1 MFGIIWWPA
10 KLSRQLVLRETN
22 SWTVSGANTPVVE
35 LGDFCTVCAMAT
47 ALQARHLA
55 LLADDSED
63 DALLLELAFQR
74 LEHFRL
80 VRGAMDG
87 RQAIA
92 YLRGEGEFSDRSK
105 HPFPQLLLL
114 DLRMPRG
121 DGFDVLKW
129 LRGQTFS
136 QLLVVVLSGSAYEG
150 DRRKALRMGA
160 HYYLTK
166 PLRFDDQVEMLKQL
180 ESAILRRPR
189 SSTPLPAQISCE
201 F

>member
-1 MFGIIWWPA
+1 
-10 KLSRQLVLRETN
+10 V
-22 SWTVSGANTPVVE
+22 
-35 LGDFCTVCAMAT
+35 AT
-47 ALQARHLA
+47 SLQARHLA

-87 RQAIA
+87 RQTIA
-92 YLRGEGEFSDRSK
+92 YLRGEGAFSDRSK

-129 LRGQTFS
+129 LRGQSFS
-136 QLLVVVLSGSAYEG
+136 QLLVVVLSGSAYDA

-180 ESAILRRPR
+180 ETAILHRPR
-189 SSTPLPAQISCE
+189 SSAPLPAQISCE

>member
-1 MFGIIWWPA
+1 
-10 KLSRQLVLRETN
+10 
-22 SWTVSGANTPVVE
+22 
-35 LGDFCTVCAMAT
+35 MAT
-47 ALQARHLA
+47 ALQARYLA
-55 LLADDSED
+55 VLADDSED

-105 HPFPQLLLL
+105 HPFPHLLLL

-121 DGFDVLKW
+121 DGFDVLRW
-129 LRGQTFS
+129 LRAQSFS
-136 QLLVVVLSGSAYEG
+136 QLLVVVLSGSAYEA

-160 HYYLTK
+160 HYFLTK
-166 PLRFDDQVEMLKQL
+166 PLRFNQQVEMLKEL
-180 ESAILRRPR
+180 EATVLKRPR
-189 SSTPLPAQISCE
+189 FSTSAPAPAQISCG

>member
-1 MFGIIWWPA
+1 
-10 KLSRQLVLRETN
+10 
-22 SWTVSGANTPVVE
+22 
-35 LGDFCTVCAMAT
+35 MAT
-47 ALQARHLA
+47 SLQSPYLA
-55 LLADDSED
+55 VLADDSED

-80 VRGAMDG
+80 VRRAMDG
-87 RQAIA
+87 RQTIA
-92 YLRGEGEFSDRSK
+92 YMRGEGEFSDRDK
-105 HPFPQLLLL
+105 HPLPQLLFL

-121 DGFDVLKW
+121 DGFDVLRW
-129 LRGQTFS
+129 LRGQSFS
-136 QLLVVVLSGSAYEG
+136 QLLIVVLSGSAYEA

-180 ESAILRRPR
+180 ETNILQRPR
-189 SSTPLPAQISCE
+189 FSDPVPAPAQISCG

>member
-1 MFGIIWWPA
+1 
-10 KLSRQLVLRETN
+10 
-22 SWTVSGANTPVVE
+22 
-35 LGDFCTVCAMAT
+35 MAT
-47 ALQARHLA
+47 ALQARYLA

-74 LEHFRL
+74 LERFRL

-87 RQAIA
+87 RQTIA

-105 HPFPQLLLL
+105 HPFPHLLLL

-121 DGFDVLKW
+121 DGFDVLRW
-129 LRGQTFS
+129 LRDQSFS
-136 QLLVVVLSGSAYEG
+136 QLLVVVLSGSAYEA

-160 HYYLTK
+160 DYFLTK
-166 PLRFDDQVEMLKQL
+166 PLRFDQQVETLRELETTVLKL
-180 ESAILRRPR
+180 PR
-189 SSTPLPAQISCE
+189 FSTPSPAPAQISCG

>member
-1 MFGIIWWPA
+1 MSSA
-10 KLSRQLVLRETN
+10 KV
-22 SWTVSGANTPVVE
+22 A
-35 LGDFCTVCAMAT
+35 AMAT
-47 ALQARHLA
+47 ALQGRYLA

-74 LEHFRL
+74 LERFRL

-87 RQAIA
+87 RQTIA
-92 YLRGEGEFSDRSK
+92 YLRGEGDFSNRGK
-105 HPFPQLLLL
+105 HPFPHLLLL

-121 DGFDVLKW
+121 DGFDVLRW
-129 LRGQTFS
+129 LRGQSFS
-136 QLLVVVLSGSAYEG
+136 ELLVAVLSGSAYEA

-166 PLRFDDQVEMLKQL
+166 PLRFDEQVEMLKEL
-180 ESAILRRPR
+180 EGTILKRPPSSA
-189 SSTPLPAQISCE
+189 PASAPEQIPCG

>member
-1 MFGIIWWPA
+1 MGTRTTFASDAKQPCVKQTFAVFLGRIPQLLRWPSSA
-10 KLSRQLVLRETN
+10 K
-22 SWTVSGANTPVVE
+22 VS
-35 LGDFCTVCAMAT
+35 AMAT
-47 ALQARHLA
+47 ALQARYLA
-55 LLADDSED
+55 VLADDSEN

-105 HPFPQLLLL
+105 HPFPHLLLL

-121 DGFDVLKW
+121 DGFDVLRW
-129 LRGQTFS
+129 LRGQSFS
-136 QLLVVVLSGSAYEG
+136 QLLVAVLSGSAYEG

-166 PLRFDDQVEMLKQL
+166 PLRFDEQVEMLKQL
-180 ESAILRRPR
+180 EGTILKRP
-189 SSTPLPAQISCE
+189 SSTTPLAARGQISCN

>member
-1 MFGIIWWPA
+1 
-10 KLSRQLVLRETN
+10 
-22 SWTVSGANTPVVE
+22 
-35 LGDFCTVCAMAT
+35 MAT
-47 ALQARHLA
+47 VLQARYLA
-55 LLADDSED
+55 VLADDSED

-87 RQAIA
+87 RQTIA

-105 HPFPQLLLL
+105 HPFPHLLLL

-121 DGFDVLKW
+121 DGFDVLRW
-129 LRGQTFS
+129 LRGQPFS
-136 QLLVVVLSGSAYEG
+136 HLLVVVLSGSAYEA

-160 HYYLTK
+160 HYFLTK
-166 PLRFDDQVEMLKQL
+166 PLRFDQQVEMLREL
-180 ESAILRRPR
+180 EATVIKRPR
-189 SSTPLPAQISCE
+189 FSAASPASAQISCG

>member
-1 MFGIIWWPA
+1 
-10 KLSRQLVLRETN
+10 
-22 SWTVSGANTPVVE
+22 
-35 LGDFCTVCAMAT
+35 MAT
-47 ALQARHLA
+47 SLQSPYMAV
-55 LLADDSED
+55 LADDSED

-80 VRGAMDG
+80 VRRAMDG
-87 RQAIA
+87 RQTIA
-92 YLRGEGEFSDRSK
+92 YMRGEGEFSDRDK
-105 HPFPQLLLL
+105 HPLPQLLFL

-121 DGFDVLKW
+121 DGFDVLRW
-129 LRGQTFS
+129 LRGQSFS
-136 QLLVVVLSGSAYEG
+136 QLLIVVLSGSAYEA

-180 ESAILRRPR
+180 ETNILQRPR
-189 SSTPLPAQISCE
+189 FSDPVPAPAQISCG